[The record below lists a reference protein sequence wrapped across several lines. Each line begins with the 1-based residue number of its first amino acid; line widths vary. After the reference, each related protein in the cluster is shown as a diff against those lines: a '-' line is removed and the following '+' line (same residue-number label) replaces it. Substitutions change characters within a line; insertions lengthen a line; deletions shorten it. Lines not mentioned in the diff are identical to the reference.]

1 MRNAFSC
8 ALLYRIRGLVM
19 TDRGPLQSSWPGLDL
34 ASRTWNHPPMSLSMF
49 LRSVWIMNRYC
60 PDQSLKWMVATR
72 DIPLYSYSMHLIG
85 IQSNLYRSVMRFA
98 RKHEDIA
105 MFKQDQ
111 AVYKAVKDTPAWW
124 TIYIHFPQNVYKYQH
139 QRESRGKHQIWMS
152 DLARTKHRRLLKL
165 WMIYTTRFL
174 KIIAHCCCLAW
185 PASVIINGSTGLKC
199 WLCRSRH
206 NTIKPLSGLRHKFAD
221 TTTFAWILDVL

>member
-8 ALLYRIRGLVM
+8 ALLYRIRGLAM

-105 MFKQDQ
+105 MFKKDQ

-124 TIYIHFPQNVYKYQH
+124 TIYIHFPQTFTNTSTSVKAMASIKFECPIL
-139 QRESRGKHQIWMS
+139 REPNIVGYWNFEWFILPGS
-152 DLARTKHRRLLKL
+152 LK
-165 WMIYTTRFL
+165 
-174 KIIAHCCCLAW
+174 
-185 PASVIINGSTGLKC
+185 
-199 WLCRSRH
+199 
-206 NTIKPLSGLRHKFAD
+206 
-221 TTTFAWILDVL
+221 